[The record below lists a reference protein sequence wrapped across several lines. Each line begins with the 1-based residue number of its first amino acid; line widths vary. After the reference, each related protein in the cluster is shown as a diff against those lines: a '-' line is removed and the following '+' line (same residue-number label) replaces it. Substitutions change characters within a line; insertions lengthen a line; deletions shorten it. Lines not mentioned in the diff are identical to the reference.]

1 MVHTIYHVL
10 FFVGGV
16 VVEGGGGGFLAV
28 TDSGSFLFSAPP
40 ALAYQHRSACPPP
53 RALITLSDAA
63 HAAAGTGS

>member
-16 VVEGGGGGFLAV
+16 AVEGGGFLAV

-53 RALITLSDAA
+53 PALITLSDAA